1 MKDNDWK
8 DRLGVVYS
16 TNPDYNYEYQQEEEQ
31 ELLPDNLQKLRVR
44 IEKNCRGGKTAT
56 VITGF
61 IGPQDN
67 LKELARRLKTALG
80 VGGSAKDNQ
89 IIIQGE
95 MKDRVVSLLKSW
107 GYTQTK

>member
-16 TNPDYNYEYQQEEEQ
+16 TNPDYNYDYGQEQEP
-31 ELLPDNLQKLRVR
+31 ELLPDNIQKLRVR